1 MKRLLLFAIAI
12 FSFAAL
18 KAQTVFERS
27 KSIQDSVVQ
36 FYGVV
41 MTADSLRG
49 LPNASIAVVNKGRG
63 TITNDQGVFSIA
75 VMKGDHITF
84 SSVGYKSKD
93 IVVPS
98 DLEGKDFSVIQLMID
113 DTAYLPA
120 TIIKPRPSRAQ
131 FERDFL
137 NTPVPDDAY
146 EIARQ
151 NTEESKRRFLVAT
164 LPADGREAVNYVMR
178 ENSKKLYYAGQTP
191 PMNVLNPFAWSEFI
205 KAWKRGDFKSTNAN
219 Y

>member
-12 FSFAAL
+12 FSFAAS
-18 KAQTVFERS
+18 KAQSIFDRS
-27 KSIQDSVVQ
+27 KAIQDSVVQ

-98 DLEGKDFSVIQLMID
+98 NLEGKDFSVIQLMID
-113 DTAYLPA
+113 DTA
-120 TIIKPRPSRAQ
+120 
-131 FERDFL
+131 
-137 NTPVPDDAY
+137 
-146 EIARQ
+146 
-151 NTEESKRRFLVAT
+151 
-164 LPADGREAVNYVMR
+164 
-178 ENSKKLYYAGQTP
+178 
-191 PMNVLNPFAWSEFI
+191 
-205 KAWKRGDFKSTNAN
+205 
-219 Y
+219 